1 MALCECAFVR
11 GKILFQSLAHFSIVA
26 EKNQV
31 LEDAWAAGVG
41 PSSTNVGVGGV
52 LACVVPS
59 GCGRKPGLG
68 AAIAAASGGGY

>member
-41 PSSTNVGVGGV
+41 PPSSTVGVGGV

-59 GCGRKPGLG
+59 GCGGGTGLG
-68 AAIAAASGGGY
+68 VAITAASG